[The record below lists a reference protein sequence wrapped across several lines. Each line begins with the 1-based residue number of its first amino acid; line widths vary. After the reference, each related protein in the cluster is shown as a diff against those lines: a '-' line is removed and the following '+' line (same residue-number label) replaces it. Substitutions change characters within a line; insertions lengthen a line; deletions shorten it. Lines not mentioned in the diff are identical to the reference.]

1 MPCRHFRYFLDV
13 NFVLFLFYPPIAVTL
28 VSEGAGQN
36 HWQLYKDGR
45 RAVMSTYKVIELVG
59 TSYTGWE
66 AAAKDA
72 IEAASKTLDDLR
84 VAEVTRMDM
93 KMEDNRILY
102 RTRLQ
107 VSFKVVLEK
116 YAEAVSAKPYS
127 IQED

>member
-1 MPCRHFRYFLDV
+1 
-13 NFVLFLFYPPIAVTL
+13 
-28 VSEGAGQN
+28 
-36 HWQLYKDGR
+36 
-45 RAVMSTYKVIELVG
+45 MSTYKVIELVG